1 MKSFFVKLAVTV
13 VIFVL
18 IFNSISVEQFLY
30 QIGKANGLYL
40 LFALIFM
47 YLSTLLAS
55 YRWYLMMKTLRYRE
69 RFNFFYRSYFK
80 GTFFN
85 QALPS
90 TIGGDTIRVLD
101 LIANRHNKKRAVF
114 DVLSD
119 RFIGLMGLLIL
130 AIALNLWMP
139 ELFEKRLFSLIVGI
153 GFLGVAGITVLI
165 YSSRIKLLK
174 RFKVTRFFYDF
185 SMRFRVILRNKKRFL
200 TQLTLSLGVHVFT
213 ILSFYA
219 IALSIHLK
227 VDPMIFIVIIPTV
240 LIITIIPVSLAGW
253 GIRESAMIGFF
264 LLIGANETKVLS
276 VSVLYGLLS
285 VLIGIYGSYY
295 YIRDEEQKKIDRYE
309 HVLEA

>member
-1 MKSFFVKLAVTV
+1 MKSFFIKLAVTV
-13 VIFVL
+13 IIFVI
-18 IFNSISVEQFLY
+18 IFNSISIQDFLY
-30 QIGKANGLYL
+30 QISKANGLYL

-47 YLSTLLAS
+47 YLSTILAS

-69 RFNFFYRSYFK
+69 SFDFFYRSYFK

-101 LIANRHNKKRAVF
+101 LIAKRYRKKRAVF

-119 RFIGLMGLLIL
+119 RFIGLLGLLIL
-130 AIALNLWMP
+130 GIALNLWMP
-139 ELFEKRLFSLIVGI
+139 ELFEKKLFSLIVGI
-153 GFLGVAGITVLI
+153 GILGVAGITVLI
-165 YSSRIKLLK
+165 YSSRFKLLK
-174 RFKVTRFFYDF
+174 RFRLTRFFYDF
-185 SMRFRVILRNKKRFL
+185 SMRFRVILRSKKRFI
-200 TQLTLSLGVHVFT
+200 TQVMLSLAVHAFT

-227 VDPMIFIVIIPTV
+227 VDPMTFVVIIPTV
-240 LIITIIPVSLAGW
+240 LIITIIPISLAGW
-253 GIRESAMIGFF
+253 GIRESAMIGLFI
-264 LLIGANETKVLS
+264 LIGADETKVLS

-309 HVLEA
+309 HVLET